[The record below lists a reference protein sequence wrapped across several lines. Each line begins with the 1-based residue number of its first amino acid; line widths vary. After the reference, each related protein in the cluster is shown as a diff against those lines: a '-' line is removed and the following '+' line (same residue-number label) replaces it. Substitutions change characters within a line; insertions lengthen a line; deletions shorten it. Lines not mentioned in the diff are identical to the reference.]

1 MKFSTSFYVLLATA
15 LAAQAAPG
23 ISSSSEVTIDARA
36 NRGPLFAFV
45 DGAREG
51 VNNAQQ
57 HVDSVV
63 NAYRNNPDRAGA
75 AAATALLTGLDS
87 QIDTAIATVS
97 NALAPFTFG
106 VSKAIGNVL
115 LGPFVQS
122 VTDGLE
128 VMLGNA
134 VGGVID
140 MARPGA
146 FQQNLSRLIAQS
158 KEYNINVS
166 KLQTLQAQLQNT
178 LPHKRDEVEIDAR
191 ANRGP
196 LFAFV
201 DGAREGVNNAQQHVD
216 SVVNAY
222 RNNPDR
228 AGAAAA
234 TAMLTG
240 LDSQID
246 TAIATVSN
254 ALAPFTFGVSKAI
267 GNVLLGPFVQSVTD
281 GLEVMLGN
289 AVGGVIDMARPGA
302 FQRNLSRLIAQSKEY
317 NINVSKLETLQAQMT
332 NTLPKGN

>member
-1 MKFSTSFYVLLATA
+1 MQFKPVFYVLLATA
-15 LAAQAAPG
+15 LAAKAAPTEVT
-23 ISSSSEVTIDARA
+23 SEVTIDARA

-75 AAATALLTGLDS
+75 AAVTAMLTGLDS

-97 NALAPFTFG
+97 ETLAPFTFG

-134 VGGVID
+134 IGGVADI
-140 MARPGA
+140 ARPGA
-146 FQQNLSRLIAQS
+146 LQHNLSRLIQQS

-178 LPHKRDEVEIDAR
+178 LPHKRDETEIDAR

-228 AGAAAA
+228 AGAAAV

-267 GNVLLGPFVQSVTD
+267 GNFLLGPFVQSVTD

-289 AVGGVIDMARPGA
+289 AIGGVADIARPGA
-302 FQRNLSRLIAQSKEY
+302 LQHNLSRLIQQSKEY
-317 NINVSKLETLQAQMT
+317 NINVSKLQTLQAQLQ
-332 NTLPKGN
+332 NTLPKGH